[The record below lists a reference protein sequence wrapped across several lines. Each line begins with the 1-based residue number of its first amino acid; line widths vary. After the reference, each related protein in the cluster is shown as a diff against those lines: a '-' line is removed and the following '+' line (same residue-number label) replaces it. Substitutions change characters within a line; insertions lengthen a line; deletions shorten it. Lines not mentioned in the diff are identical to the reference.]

1 VEAFMK
7 NEESAE
13 AALKRTQA
21 NYRFVMPLFFSFFD
35 LHTQIAGGGAI

>member
-1 VEAFMK
+1 LQEDVEAFMK

-21 NYRFVMPLFFSFFD
+21 NYRFAFIY
-35 LHTQIAGGGAI
+35 LHFQS